1 MTQDRQQNVERN
13 ALKLRRHFHRTITK
27 QLLFRDGHPLRTV
40 KNKPSLL
47 GALYVGIDVN
57 QGKSVLWLFL

>member
-40 KNKPSLL
+40 KNKPSFL
-47 GALYVGIDVN
+47 GGLIRRY
-57 QGKSVLWLFL
+57 